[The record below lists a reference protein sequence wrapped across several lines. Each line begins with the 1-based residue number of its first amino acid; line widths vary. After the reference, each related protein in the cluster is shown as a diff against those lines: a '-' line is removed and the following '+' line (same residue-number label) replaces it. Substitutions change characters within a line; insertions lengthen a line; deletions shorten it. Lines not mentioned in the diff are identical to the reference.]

1 MNKITFKC
9 IRSGNLVSFTNGDD
23 IAGLRKH
30 EGYVEVSNAETT
42 KTIEAVPVQAPQK
55 EVLKRP
61 RASKATIPSFL
72 QE

>member
-1 MNKITFKC
+1 MNKVTFKC
-9 IRSGNLVSFTNGDD
+9 IRSGNTVSFSNADD

-30 EGYVEVSNAETT
+30 EGYIEVSNVETPKAIQT
-42 KTIEAVPVQAPQK
+42 VTVEAPQK

-61 RASKATIPSFL
+61 RAAKMPSFL

>member
-1 MNKITFKC
+1 MNKVTFKC

-30 EGYVEVSNAETT
+30 EGYIEVSDAETP
-42 KTIEAVPVQAPQK
+42 KAVETVPIQAPQK
-55 EVLKRP
+55 EVLKRGRP
-61 RASKATIPSFL
+61 KAAMPSFL